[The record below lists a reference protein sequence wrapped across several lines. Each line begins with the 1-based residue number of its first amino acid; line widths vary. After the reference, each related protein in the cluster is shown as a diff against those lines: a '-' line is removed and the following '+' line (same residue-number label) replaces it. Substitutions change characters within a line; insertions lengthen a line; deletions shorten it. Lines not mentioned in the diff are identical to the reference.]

1 MLLRGGIMNKQIESG
16 GLVDVGSAIKGF
28 GERNRNE
35 C

>member
-1 MLLRGGIMNKQIESG
+1 MNERIESG

-28 GERNRNE
+28 GKRNVENSNE